1 MKNSY
6 DVLVGPLL
14 TEKGAAMKE
23 KENKVL
29 FRVARQANK
38 IEIKQAVEEIF
49 KVKVDR
55 VSTINCKGK
64 KKRMG
69 KYEGRRSDWKKAIV
83 TLKEGE
89 KLEVIEGA

>member
-1 MKNSY
+1 MKNLY

-23 KENKVL
+23 NENKVL
-29 FRVARQANK
+29 FRVSRQANK
-38 IEIKQAVEEIF
+38 IEIKKAVEEIF
-49 KVKVDR
+49 KVKVDF

-69 KYEGRRSDWKKAIV
+69 KYEGRRADWKKAII